1 MTKEILVDLIRAR
14 QSMLCVGLDVDIDR
28 LPAHLTK
35 DVQGVKEFLYPIIDS
50 TRDFCVAYKPNTA
63 FFESMGTGGWNLL
76 YEISNY
82 IGSDHFK
89 IADAKRG
96 DIGNTAKAY
105 AKTFFVDMDYDAITV
120 SPYMGFDTLEPFLA
134 YNKKWTIALG
144 LTSNPGF
151 KDIQMLKLEN
161 GKSVFE
167 TVISRMAQQFSS
179 DQLMFVVGATRADY
193 ISHIRELAPDHFF
206 LMPGIGAQGGDLDQA
221 VKAGLNS
228 NYGMLINASR
238 SILYASNEIDFAQAA
253 AKEAQKI
260 AIQMGQLI

>member
-1 MTKEILVDLIRAR
+1 
-14 QSMLCVGLDVDIDR
+14 MLCVGLDVDIEK
-28 LPAHLTK
+28 LPAHLSK
-35 DVQGVKEFLYPIIDS
+35 DINGVREFLHEIIDS

-63 FFESMGTGGWNLL
+63 FFESMGTGGWDLL
-76 YEISNY
+76 YELSNY
-82 IGSDHFK
+82 IGKDHFK

-105 AKTFFVDMDYDAITV
+105 AKTFFEDMGYDAITV
-120 SPYMGFDTLEPFLA
+120 SPYMGFDTLEPYLE
-134 YNKKWTIALG
+134 YKNKWTIVLG

-151 KDIQMLKLEN
+151 QDIQILKLEN
-161 GKSVFE
+161 GHRIYE
-167 TVISRMAQQFSS
+167 TVIGSMAQKFSS
-179 DQLMFVVGATRADY
+179 DQLMFVVGATRSEY
-193 ISHIRELAPDHFF
+193 ITRIRELAPDHFL

-221 VKAGLNS
+221 IKAGLNS